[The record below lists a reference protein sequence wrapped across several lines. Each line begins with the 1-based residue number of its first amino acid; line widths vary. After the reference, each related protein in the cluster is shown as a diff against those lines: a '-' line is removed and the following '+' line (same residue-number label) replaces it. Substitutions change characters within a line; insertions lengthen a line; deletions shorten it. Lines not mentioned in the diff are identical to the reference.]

1 MASTTTMKLALF
13 SVLTLLSF
21 HAVVSVTPLHVQH
34 PLDPLTKE
42 EFLAV
47 QTIVQNKYPISKN
60 KLAFHYIGLDD
71 PEKDHVLRYET
82 HPTLVSIPRKSFVV
96 AIINSQTH
104 EILIDLR
111 IRSIVSDNI
120 HNGYGFPILSVD
132 EQSLAIELPLKYPP
146 FIDSVKKRG
155 LNLSEIVCSS
165 FTMGWFGEEKNVR
178 TVRLDCFMKESTVN
192 IYVRP
197 ITGITIVADL
207 DLMKIVEY
215 HDRDIEA
222 VPTAE
227 NTEYQVSK
235 QSPPFGPK
243 QHSLTSHQPQGPGFQ
258 IEGHSV
264 SWANWKFHIGF
275 DVRAGIVISLASIY
289 DLEKHKSRRVLYKGY
304 ISELFV
310 PYQDPT
316 EEFYFKTFFDSGEFG
331 FGLSTV
337 SLIPNR
343 DCPPH
348 AQFIDTYI
356 HSANGT
362 PILLKN
368 AICVFEQY
376 GNIMWR
382 HTENGIPNESIEES
396 RTEVN
401 LIVRT
406 IVTVGNYDNVIDWE
420 FKASGSIKPAI
431 ALSGILE
438 IKGTNI
444 KHKDEI
450 KEDLHGKLVS
460 ANSIGIYHDHFYIY
474 YLDFDIDGTQNS
486 FEKTSLKTVRIKDG
500 SSKRKSYWTTET
512 QTAKTES
519 DAKITIGL
527 APAELVVV
535 NPNIKTAV
543 GNEVGYRLIPAIPA
557 HPLLTE
563 DDYPQIRGAF
573 TNYNVWVTAY
583 NRTEKWAGGLY
594 VDHSRGDDTLAVWT
608 KQNRE
613 IVNKDIVMWH
623 VVGIHHVPAQE
634 DFPIMPL
641 LSTSFELRPTNFF
654 ERNPVLKTLSP
665 RDVAWPGC
673 SN

>member
-1 MASTTTMKLALF
+1 MYSTAAAMKLALF

-21 HAVVSVTPLHVQH
+21 HAVVSVATLHFQH

-47 QTIVQNKYPISKN
+47 QTIVRNKYPISNN

-71 PEKDHVLRYET
+71 PEKDIVLKYET
-82 HPTLVSIPRKSFVV
+82 YPTLVTIPRKIFVV

-104 EILIDLR
+104 EIVINLKL
-111 IRSIVSDNI
+111 RSIVSDNVY
-120 HNGYGFPILSVD
+120 NGYGFPVLSID
-132 EQSLAIELPLKYPP
+132 EQEIVNQLPLKYPP
-146 FIDSVKKRG
+146 FIASVNKRG
-155 LNLSEIVCSS
+155 LNLSEIVCFS
-165 FTMGWFGEEKNVR
+165 FTMGWFGEEKNSR
-178 TVRLDCFMKESTVN
+178 TVRLDCFMKENTVN

-227 NTEYQVSK
+227 NTEYRVSK
-235 QSPPFGPK
+235 QSAPFGPK

-258 IEGHSV
+258 INGHSV

-275 DVRAGIVISLASIY
+275 DVRAGSVISLASIY
-289 DLEKHKSRRVLYKGY
+289 DLEKHKSRSVLYKGY

-316 EEFYFKTFFDSGEFG
+316 EEFYFKTFFDSGECG

-356 HSANGT
+356 HSADGT
-362 PILLKN
+362 PRLLKN

-382 HTENGIPNESIEES
+382 HTEIGIPNESIEES

-431 ALSGILE
+431 ALSGIIE

-444 KHKDEI
+444 KNKDEI
-450 KEDLHGKLVS
+450 KEDLH
-460 ANSIGIYHDHFYIY
+460 D
-474 YLDFDIDGTQNS
+474 NS
-486 FEKTSLKTVRIKDG
+486 FEKTSLRTVRISNG

-512 QTAKTES
+512 ETAKTES
-519 DAKITIGL
+519 DAKITIGV
-527 APAELVVV
+527 APAELAIV
-535 NPNIKTAV
+535 NPNIKTAI

-573 TNYNVWVTAY
+573 TNYNVWVTPY
-583 NRTEKWAGGLY
+583 NRTEKWVGGLY

-608 KQNRE
+608 KQDRE
-613 IVNKDIVMWH
+613 IMNKDIVMWH

-665 RDVAWPGC
+665 RDVPWPGC
-673 SN
+673 SNLNKIA